1 MGNDIVGEI
10 TVSRMGVRGDS
21 SELSDDDEI
30 SVVSDNGGDKRLTQM
45 KTCGPDLACKRRV
58 TTESYYWK

>member
-10 TVSRMGVRGDS
+10 TVSRMGVGGDI
-21 SELSDDDEI
+21 SELSDDDDEI

-45 KTCGPDLACKRRV
+45 KTCGLDLVCKRRV
-58 TTESYYWK
+58 TIAS